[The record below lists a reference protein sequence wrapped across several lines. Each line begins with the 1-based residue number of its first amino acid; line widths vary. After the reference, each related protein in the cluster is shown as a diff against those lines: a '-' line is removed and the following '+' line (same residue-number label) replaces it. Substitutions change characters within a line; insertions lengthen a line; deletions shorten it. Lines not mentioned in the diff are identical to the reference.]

1 MKKKNKKFWN
11 LVKNETE
18 KSADLILYGDIG
30 TDEYWNDITD
40 KQFKEELMNLGDLDT
55 IEIYINSPGGVV
67 YAALAIANTIKSH
80 HAKVIANIEGLAAS
94 AATII
99 TCACDKVRMAKNSL
113 FMIHNP
119 WGLSIGE
126 QKDMEKSA
134 EVLSKWKDS
143 ILETYAMKSNLDKKT
158 LSEMMDKETW
168 LNAEE
173 AKSCGFV
180 DEIIGEE
187 VDVKNMSNILI
198 VNNLAVDI
206 SKFKNFPQ
214 KEKVETS
221 ENKLEEKITEDFLE
235 KEHKDIYDSIKQKG
249 IEEERNRLQEI
260 DSLDCPDKD
269 LVLRAKYKEPM
280 NVKEFSYE
288 VVKSGKFKN
297 KNILENMRVESQQ
310 TEITS
315 TPNPDT
321 EISGSISG
329 VSLNSV
335 FKFMK
340 KKGE

>member
-1 MKKKNKKFWN
+1 MPKKNKKFWN

-30 TDEYWNDITD
+30 TDDFWNDITD

-80 HAKVIANIEGLAAS
+80 NAKVIANIEGLAAS

-119 WGLSIGE
+119 WGFSIGE

-143 ILETYAMKSNLDKKT
+143 ILETYAMKSKLDKKT

-173 AKSCGFV
+173 AKSYGFV

-187 VDVKNMSNILI
+187 ADVKNMSNILI

-221 ENKLEEKITEDFLE
+221 KNKLEEKITEDFLE

-288 VVKSGKFKN
+288 IVKSGKFRN
-297 KNILENMRVESQQ
+297 KNILENMIVESQQ
-310 TEITS
+310 TKITS
-315 TPNPDT
+315 SQNPGT
-321 EISGSISG
+321 GINGSISG